1 MERDI
6 ILLWEFHFGK
16 IIIKFLSVL
25 NFSSFILDKYKED
38 SVTEDIL

>member
-6 ILLWEFHFGK
+6 NLLWEFHFGK
-16 IIIKFLSVL
+16 IIIKFLNVL
-25 NFSSFILDKYKED
+25 YFSSFILDKYKED

>member
-25 NFSSFILDKYKED
+25 YFSSFILDKYKED